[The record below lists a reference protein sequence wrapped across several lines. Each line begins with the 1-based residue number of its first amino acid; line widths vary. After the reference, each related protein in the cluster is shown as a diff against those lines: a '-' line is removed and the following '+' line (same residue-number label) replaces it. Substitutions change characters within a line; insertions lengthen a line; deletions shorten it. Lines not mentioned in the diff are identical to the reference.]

1 MRVLVTRP
9 KPQASGTAR
18 RLEALGH
25 VPLVAPML
33 ETVALPPPPLPAAG
47 ALAVTSRT
55 AFDVL
60 AGHPD
65 LPAILGRRL
74 YAVGDATAAA
84 ARARGFTH
92 VASAAGDV
100 GDLARLIAADA
111 PAGGVT
117 HLAGEERAGDLAG
130 DLARHGIAATT
141 VALYRMAA
149 TERLPGPALDALRA
163 GAIDAILVYSPRS
176 AAALLA
182 AAERDGVAAAV
193 LATPL
198 LTLSEAVA
206 APLRTAGAARLSV
219 ARRPDETA
227 LLGLL
232 ATGGTAGR

>member
-9 KPQASGTAR
+9 EPQATGTAR

-33 ETVALPPPPLPAAG
+33 ETVALPPAQIPPAG

-55 AFDVL
+55 ALEVL

-84 ARARGFTH
+84 ARALGFTH

-117 HLAGEERAGDLAG
+117 HLAGEERAGDLSG
-130 DLARHGIAATT
+130 DLARRGIAATT
-141 VALYRMAA
+141 LALYRMAA
-149 TERLPGPALDALRA
+149 AERLPGPTVAALRA

-182 AAERDGVAAAV
+182 AAERDGVAAVV

-198 LTLSEAVA
+198 LVLSKAVA
-206 APLRTAGAARLSV
+206 APFRAAGAARLSV

-232 ATGGTAGR
+232 ANGGTDGR